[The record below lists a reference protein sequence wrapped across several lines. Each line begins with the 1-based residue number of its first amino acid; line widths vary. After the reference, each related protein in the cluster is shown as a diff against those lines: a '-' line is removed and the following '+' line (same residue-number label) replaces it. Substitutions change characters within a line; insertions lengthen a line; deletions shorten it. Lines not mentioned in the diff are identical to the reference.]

1 MKFVDDLPIYR
12 QTVASPL
19 GELIALASESAICV
33 LHMAGAKHAPDLEQL
48 TLAYAPHLPIFT
60 QLTAELAE
68 YFAGA
73 RHTFTLPLAPA
84 GTAFQRAAWAAL
96 TAIPYGAT
104 CTYADQAAALNKPR
118 AVRAVGGANGRNPIG
133 ILIPCHRVV
142 GANGTL
148 TGYAGGVDK
157 KALLLRLE
165 ASGQARV
172 DVPYR

>member
-1 MKFVDDLPIYR
+1 MNFVNDLPAYR
-12 QTVASPL
+12 QSFASPL
-19 GELIALASESAICV
+19 GELVALCSEQALCA
-33 LHMAGAKHAPDLEQL
+33 LHMVGAKHAPDVEQL
-48 TLAYAPHLPIFT
+48 PLACAPNLPMFK
-60 QLTAELAE
+60 QLTEELAE

-73 RHTFTLPLAPA
+73 RRTFTVPLAPA

-104 CTYADQAAALNKPR
+104 CTYAEQAAALDNPR
-118 AVRAVGGANGRNPIG
+118 AVRAVGGANGRNPIA

-148 TGYAGGVDK
+148 TGYAGGVYK

-165 ASGQARV
+165 AAGTSLIDLA
-172 DVPYR
+172 